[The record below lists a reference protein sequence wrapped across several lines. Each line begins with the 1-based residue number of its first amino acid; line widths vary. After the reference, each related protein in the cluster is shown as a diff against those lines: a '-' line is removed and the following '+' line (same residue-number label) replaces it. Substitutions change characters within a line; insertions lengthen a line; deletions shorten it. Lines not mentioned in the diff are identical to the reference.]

1 MAKSYKH
8 AIHEA
13 IDFTLEKFP
22 NATLEAA
29 MDAVSAIFSE
39 LERNKRAHKVTYI
52 RDRIR
57 YRIA

>member
-1 MAKSYKH
+1 MAKSYKQ

-13 IDFTLEKFP
+13 IDFTIAEFP
-22 NATLEAA
+22 NAKLTVAIEAA
-29 MDAVSAIFSE
+29 KAIVSE